1 MFPLRK
7 TLLTAFAL
15 LILAFALDSTARA
28 DTVIFTN
35 FGPGMTYNTTQGYG
49 ITGDQSF
56 GQVLAVRFTS
66 TGNFNFTS
74 AQLAMSYIVAST
86 NRLQV
91 SLATNFSTGNVPG
104 TILETITLNNAVTAT
119 PSIVTANSAL
129 NPLLSAGTDYWL
141 IVFAPDAG
149 TNMLW
154 HLSLADFPNGS
165 NFVVNQ
171 THSQNGPWTQ
181 RTTTLRPAFQ
191 INGNPPV
198 TTAVPEPAT
207 MTLLLTGLAGL
218 CAAARKRRKAEGS

>member
-15 LILAFALDSTARA
+15 LLLAFALDSTARA
-28 DTVIFTN
+28 DTIIFSN
-35 FGPGMTYNTTQGYG
+35 FGPSMTYNTTQGYG
-49 ITGDQSF
+49 VTGDQSF
-56 GQVLAVRFTS
+56 GQVVAVRFTS

-91 SLATNFSTGNVPG
+91 SLATNSANAPG
-104 TILETITLNNAVTAT
+104 TIIETITLPGAVTDD
-119 PSIVTANSAL
+119 PSIVTANSAT

-141 IVFAPDAG
+141 IAFAPDAG

-154 HLSLADFPNGS
+154 HLSLADSPNGS

-181 RTTTLRPAFQ
+181 RTTIRPAFQ
-191 INGNPPV
+191 INGNLPV

-207 MTLLLTGLAGL
+207 MMLLLTGLAGVG
-218 CAAARKRRKAEGS
+218 AAVRKRRNVK